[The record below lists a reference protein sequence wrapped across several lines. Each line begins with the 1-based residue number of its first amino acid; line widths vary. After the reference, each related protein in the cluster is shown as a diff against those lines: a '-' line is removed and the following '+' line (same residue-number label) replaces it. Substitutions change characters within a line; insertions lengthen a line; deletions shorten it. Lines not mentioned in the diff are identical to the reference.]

1 VSTPLDYA
9 KPSLPTR
16 DAGSAAAGT
25 CAVLCLMAA
34 VFMMTGNLHNT
45 LEPIVFIPWLAFG
58 GFALLFSVLDARRH
72 ASSRIAVT
80 AWASRGTNILLLVA
94 LILGGAIAS
103 GRIFGEDPHNIG
115 RGQVKC
121 ASNLHQ
127 IGLTMML
134 YANEHGGTYPQTMDK
149 LVHLDGYDI
158 STEIFCCPASYD
170 TPAAGPTTRA
180 VAANLMAGGH
190 LSYVYL
196 GNGFRD
202 GTSVDAVLARETLG
216 HHQGG
221 GINVLFGDLHVEFI
235 SEPQAK
241 ALIAELQAGHNPPRP
256 PILRMLAGGPIPG
269 KN

>member
-9 KPSLPTR
+9 KPSHPTR

-25 CAVLCLMAA
+25 CAVLCLGAA
-34 VFMMTGNLHNT
+34 VLMLLTGNLHNT
-45 LEPIVFIPWLAFG
+45 LEPIFFIPWLAVG
-58 GFALLFSVLDARRH
+58 GFALLFSVLDARRN
-72 ASSRIAVT
+72 ASSRVAVT
-80 AWASRGTNILLLVA
+80 AWAGRGTNIILLIA
-94 LILGGAIAS
+94 LIFGGAIAA
-103 GRIFGEDPHNIG
+103 GKIFGEDPHNFV

-121 ASNLHQ
+121 ASNLKQ
-127 IGLTMML
+127 IGLAMML
-134 YANEHGGTYPQTMDK
+134 YANENEGFYPDTIDK
-149 LVHLDGYDI
+149 LVYRDDL
-158 STEIFCCPASYD
+158 SSEIFCCPQASD
-170 TPAAGPTTRA
+170 TPAAGPTTRSL
-180 VAANLMAGGH
+180 AANLMAGGH

-202 GTSVDAVLARETLG
+202 GASVDAVLAHEILG
-216 HHQGG
+216 HHRGG